1 MNINT
6 EIPSNTPTIILIN
19 DFCESIFNIYKLRLL
34 LRENSVISNYDINI
48 LSTAL
53 KYNGVKDHLLK

>member
-34 LRENSVISNYDINI
+34 QKIVS
-48 LSTAL
+48 
-53 KYNGVKDHLLK
+53 